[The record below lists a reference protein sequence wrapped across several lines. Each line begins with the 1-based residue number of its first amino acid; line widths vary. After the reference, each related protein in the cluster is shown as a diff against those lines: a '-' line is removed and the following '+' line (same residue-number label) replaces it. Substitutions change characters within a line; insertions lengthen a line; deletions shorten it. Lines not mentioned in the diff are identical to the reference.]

1 MAAEQ
6 ARAAA
11 KLEHVGALK
20 FGKKPCQS
28 AGDRALEPC
37 VTLIALRARTELGG
51 DLGATPGENWR
62 IQGHG
67 ARTIPGASRVG
78 HGRRPATRRASP
90 SAISPRS
97 SQKVQWHRRGRRGQ
111 AWRIEVRL

>member
-20 FGKKPCQS
+20 LGKKPRQS
-28 AGDRALEPC
+28 AGDRALEPG
-37 VTLIALRARTELGG
+37 VTLIALRARAELGG

-62 IQGHG
+62 IQGHC
-67 ARTIPGASRVG
+67 ARTIPAASRVG
-78 HGRRPATRRASP
+78 RGPRPATRRASP
-90 SAISPRS
+90 SAILPRS
-97 SQKVQWHRRGRRGQ
+97 WRQARWHRRGRRGQ
-111 AWRIEVRL
+111 AWDIEVRL